1 MFKRIVASVTMAA
14 AVMCLCSC
22 SSGGN
27 SNSVKSDV
35 VNNNIK
41 LVANNCGITK
51 LAKEPL
57 YNKEDIYIKNNFSSF
72 DDFYK
77 RAKCLSDSIAPN
89 DDLLKDELKAFKI
102 YYDSKR
108 ERLGYYF
115 HDNYGVLMRYS
126 YSDKCGGIYNPG
138 TFANINSNI
147 DASKYCRVILL
158 ISKDSVNNMIRYGSS
173 RKN

>member
-1 MFKRIVASVTMAA
+1 MAA

-89 DDLLKDELKAFKI
+89 DDLLKDELKKLRKD
-102 YYDSKR
+102 YEDNKEGVSV
-108 ERLGYYF
+108 YF
-115 HDNYGVLMRYS
+115 HGDYGVFMRYNP
-126 YSDKCGGIYNPG
+126 SDKCGGIYNPG
-138 TFANINSNI
+138 MFANINSNI

-158 ISKDSVNNMIRYGSS
+158 ISKDSVNNMIQYGSS